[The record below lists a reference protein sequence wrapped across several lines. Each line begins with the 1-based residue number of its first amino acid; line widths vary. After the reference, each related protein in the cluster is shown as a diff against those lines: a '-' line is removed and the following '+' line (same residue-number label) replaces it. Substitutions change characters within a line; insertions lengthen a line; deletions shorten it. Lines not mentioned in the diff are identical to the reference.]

1 MKAMRN
7 KLNFLV
13 GISLKRKIKSKWFL
27 VANII
32 ISLVVIALINI
43 DAIIGFFGGD
53 FNNKQTIYII
63 DNANVYTNF
72 KENLIASTSALDN
85 GTDYEILKSDK
96 SLEEL
101 KKIYDNDSE
110 KAWIIEFNNDP
121 STILKTVLISK
132 DFIETVDYQLIYN
145 AINNT
150 KTMKAIEEL
159 QLSSEEINK
168 LYSQAIIERVIIDE
182 SKDAADETSETLL
195 TSIFPVLIMPFFIL
209 NIFLVQMIGSEVND
223 EKTTKSM
230 EIIISS
236 VSPVKHFF
244 SKVIAGNL
252 FILIQGTLLVL
263 FVIIG
268 LLLRKYT
275 GSYQA
280 MSGIDASEIIKS
292 FELTGLVPKLIYII
306 PILLILMFLTFIAY
320 SLLAG
325 ILASMTTNTEDFQ
338 QLQTPIM
345 LISLAG
351 YYLALMTNLFKGSL
365 FIKIVSY
372 FPFISAILS
381 PSLLITGDITVIDF
395 IISCIIMVGVIFL
408 LIRYGLRIYK
418 VGILNYSSKD
428 LWKKMVKALK
438 EK

>member
-1 MKAMRN
+1 
-7 KLNFLV
+7 
-13 GISLKRKIKSKWFL
+13 
-27 VANII
+27 
-32 ISLVVIALINI
+32 
-43 DAIIGFFGGD
+43 
-53 FNNKQTIYII
+53 
-63 DNANVYTNF
+63 
-72 KENLIASTSALDN
+72 
-85 GTDYEILKSDK
+85 
-96 SLEEL
+96 
-101 KKIYDNDSE
+101 
-110 KAWIIEFNNDP
+110 
-121 STILKTVLISK
+121 
-132 DFIETVDYQLIYN
+132 
-145 AINNT
+145 
-150 KTMKAIEEL
+150 MKAIEEL

-168 LYSQAIIERVIIDE
+168 LYSQTTIERVIIDE

-252 FILIQGTLLVL
+252 FILIQGALLVL